1 MQAEVTNISMDGF
14 WLLVNDKEYF
24 LSFDQFPWFEERSV
38 REISNVQLFGKDH
51 LYWEDL
57 DVDLTLD
64 MIEHPERYPLQAKI
78 A

>member
-1 MQAEVTNISMDGF
+1 MEITRITLQGF

-24 LSFDQFPWFEERSV
+24 LPFEPFPWFKEKSA

-64 MIEHPERYPLQAKI
+64 MIEHPQKYPLRAKI

>member
-1 MQAEVTNISMDGF
+1 MEITRITLQGF

-24 LSFDQFPWFEERSV
+24 VPFEQFPWFKEKSV

-64 MIEHPERYPLQAKI
+64 MIEHPERYPFRAKI

>member
-1 MQAEVTNISMDGF
+1 MEITRITLQGF

-24 LSFDQFPWFEERSV
+24 VPFEQFPWFKEKSV